1 MLVDEAVNGC
11 LEVGDRT
18 KDAGLQASLVSFGI
32 ATLDGVEP
40 EHEVSVK

>member
-11 LEVGDRT
+11 LEASDRT
-18 KDAGLQASLVSFGI
+18 KDAGLQAPLVSLGK

-40 EHEVSVK
+40 EHEVGVK